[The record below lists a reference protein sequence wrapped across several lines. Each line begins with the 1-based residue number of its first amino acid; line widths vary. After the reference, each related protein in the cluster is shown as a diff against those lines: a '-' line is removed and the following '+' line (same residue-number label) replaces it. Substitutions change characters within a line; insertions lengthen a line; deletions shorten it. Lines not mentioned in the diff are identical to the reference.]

1 MKRGFS
7 MFGVIVLLAIMS
19 AAAALV
25 LRDVFAEIESG
36 GRVRSVEMI
45 KSGVDHGVN
54 AAINSLEQQDSALL
68 TDGAWD
74 IFQGPVVTGSEFLPV
89 LDYPPTGV
97 HAADYRVRVGLRRGQ
112 LTRPPEGED
121 VRNSYGQVYEV
132 QVSVEAARNGI
143 APVEERASFGVLVPY
158 EASHTN

>member
-1 MKRGFS
+1 

-25 LRDVFAEIESG
+25 LSEVVAGIESG

-54 AAINSLEQQDSALL
+54 AAISSLEQQDTALI
-68 TDGAWD
+68 TDGTWD
-74 IFQGPVVTGSEFLPV
+74 IFAGPVASGTEFLPV
-89 LDYPPTGV
+89 LDYPPSGV
-97 HAADYRVRVGLRRGQ
+97 HAGDYRVRVGLKRGQ

-121 VRNSYGQVYEV
+121 VRNAYGQVYEV
-132 QVSVEAARNGI
+132 QVSVEAVRVGI
-143 APVEERASFGVLVPY
+143 APVEERASFGVLLPY
-158 EASHTN
+158 ESSHSN